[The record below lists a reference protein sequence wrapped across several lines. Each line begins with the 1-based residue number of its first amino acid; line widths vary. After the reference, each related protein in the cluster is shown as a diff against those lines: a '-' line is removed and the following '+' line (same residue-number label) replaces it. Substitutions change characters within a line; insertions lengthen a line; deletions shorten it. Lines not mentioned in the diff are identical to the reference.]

1 MESGYY
7 KYFGIYQKH
16 NGNRASI
23 ALSFRK
29 SSFNKILKDAT
40 STCLADILITRY
52 YARQDIHIAPSHV
65 YEKILLPLMKRTHNL
80 WVDPGKC
87 PNGISKDIVEELLN
101 EKIAFEEILA
111 NEEKRNKLTRIK
123 TPSRA
128 WFYNYLRWY
137 QCQPNDPSEI
147 FLKRYGKEAYENEF
161 MIFDTFLRTAS
172 RPLEMVFA
180 DHCLID
186 VHIVDDQTRSKT
198 SRLWLTILIDA
209 FSRSIIG
216 FALLPEGPCI
226 ESIQTALKSATWPKE
241 KLLSELAFT
250 EKPWTCYGIP
260 QKLSL
265 DNAWGHL
272 SYSLENLARNIS
284 FKGKYNSIQ
293 LEFRP
298 PYKGR
303 YGALVERLFGNFS
316 KKIRALLPGA
326 NRNSTP
332 QAVHNAR
339 REACL
344 RYDDLV
350 KIIIGLIVDYQH
362 TVHSELNGMTPHQK
376 WTEGIQTGLPLVPPM
391 TLANERI
398 FLRTSPDTR
407 CVTTRGIA
415 LFGMHYWSPQ
425 MAGIERV
432 GIDGKNIQ
440 YGFGYNPGDISTI
453 AIYRDGAWVG
463 DAYAKELRLQDGS
476 ALSLSLAE
484 KELAQEIAKARGF
497 EPSSWIQFIADI
509 EALTEIS
516 RQEKAKEAKSD
527 IKQNGGPK
535 KTIKERA
542 DASTAVANQAQTAS
556 DKPKDADAELTNL
569 LGKLGTYRR

>member
-1 MESGYY
+1 M
-7 KYFGIYQKH
+7 
-16 NGNRASI
+16 
-23 ALSFRK
+23 
-29 SSFNKILKDAT
+29 
-40 STCLADILITRY
+40 STCLVDILIARY
-52 YARQDIHIAPSHV
+52 YARQDLHIAPSHV
-65 YEKILLPLMKRTHNL
+65 YERILLPLLKRTHNL
-80 WVDPGKC
+80 WVDPQQC
-87 PNGISKDIVEELLN
+87 PDGISKDIVEELLN
-101 EKIAFEEILA
+101 EKLPFEDILA
-111 NEEKRNKLTRIK
+111 NEEKRKKLAQIK

-128 WFYNYLRWY
+128 WFYTYLRWY
-137 QCQPNDPSEI
+137 QHQPEDPSET

-161 MIFDTFLRTAS
+161 MIFDTFLRNAS

-186 VHIVDDQTRSKT
+186 VHIVDDLTRSKT
-198 SRLWLTILIDA
+198 SRLWLTLLIDA
-209 FSRSIIG
+209 FSRSILG
-216 FALLPEGPCI
+216 SALLPEGLCI
-226 ESIQTALKSATWPKE
+226 ESIQTALKSAVWPKE
-241 KLLSELAFT
+241 KLLSDLNVT
-250 EKPWTCYGIP
+250 QKPWTCYGIP

-303 YGALVERLFGNFS
+303 YGALIERLFGNFS

-326 NRNSTP
+326 IRNATP

-344 RYDDLV
+344 LYDDLV
-350 KIIIGLIVDYQH
+350 KIIVSLIVDYQH

-391 TLANERI
+391 TLANERL

-432 GIDGKNIQ
+432 GIDGKKIQ
-440 YGFGYNPGDISTI
+440 YGFGYHPGDISTI
-453 AIYRDGAWVG
+453 AIYRDGTWVG
-463 DAYAKELRLQDGS
+463 DASAKELRLPDGS
-476 ALSLSLAE
+476 TLPLSLAE
-484 KELAQEIAKARGF
+484 KELAHEIAKARGF
-497 EPSSWIQFIADI
+497 APSSWIQFIADI
-509 EALTEIS
+509 EALTEIR
-516 RQEKAKEAKSD
+516 RQEKAAATKSHTMQNEGKRKTKNERIDTAPVEAHLV
-527 IKQNGGPK
+527 Q
-535 KTIKERA
+535 
-542 DASTAVANQAQTAS
+542 AVS
-556 DKPKDADAELTNL
+556 YRPKDADEQLTTL